1 VCKAVYAEKEDG
13 TVVLGTVAVVQKEV
27 DVDVAVEIVQ
37 RCWGVEG
44 PALTVVQYLVSI
56 TEWA

>member
-13 TVVLGTVAVVQKEV
+13 TVLVVLGTVAVVQKEV
-27 DVDVAVEIVQ
+27 DVDVAVEIAQ

-44 PALTVVQYLVSI
+44 LTTVLLVSI
-56 TEWA
+56 TE